1 MVSEHPLWPIATGRS
16 QWLCLGRIRQAEACP
31 IRMPNLKQAALQVF
45 RETLAAI
52 DIPATMRRKLN
63 RAGSRIYVNGAPI
76 DIAAFERICAIS
88 MGKASVAMA
97 RGLAELLAPDFRAAG
112 LVVAPTTAPALP
124 EGLQFMVAGHPVPNE
139 GSLAAGRAI
148 LELLASA
155 KQRTLVFFLLSGGGS
170 ALVEFPLDPNVT
182 LDDIQTLNRAL
193 VTCGASIDEVN
204 AVRKHLSAVKGG
216 RLAVAAGGA
225 MKITLGVTD
234 VPEGEESALASGP
247 TLPDPTTVSDAC
259 DVIHRYALQAKLPPR
274 IRTGFE
280 HPESISETPKPGNSA
295 FDPRRSSFQILL
307 GRHDL
312 FHSAHHA
319 SESLEFVTI
328 CDNTT
333 DNWPVEKA
341 VDFLL
346 AQLAELKQSN
356 PRKSVAVIG
365 NGEVSSPVTGDGV
378 GGRNLAFVLN
388 CVKKI
393 AGRKI
398 AVLSAGTDGVDGS
411 SPAAG
416 AVADGETL
424 ERAQAL
430 ELDPDDYFRRSD
442 SYTFFHNLGDAIETG
457 PTGNNLRDL
466 RILLAE

>member
-1 MVSEHPLWPIATGRS
+1 MAD
-16 QWLCLGRIRQAEACP
+16 
-31 IRMPNLKQAALQVF
+31 LKHAALRIF

-52 DIPATMRRKLN
+52 DIPSAMRRKLG
-63 RAGSRIYVNGAPI
+63 RAGSRIIVNGTPF
-76 DIAAFERICAIS
+76 DLAAFERICAIAI
-88 MGKASVAMA
+88 GKASVAMA
-97 RGLAELLAPDFRAAG
+97 RGLADLLSPDLRAEG
-112 LVVAPTTAPALP
+112 IVVAPTAASGLP
-124 EGLQFMVAGHPVPNE
+124 EGFREIIAGHPVPDKN
-139 GSLAAGRAI
+139 SLAAGRAI
-148 LELLASA
+148 LDLLATVN
-155 KQRTLVFFLLSGGGS
+155 QQTLVFFLLSGGGS
-170 ALVEFPLDPNVT
+170 TLVELPLDPGVT
-182 LDDIQTLNRAL
+182 LDDMQALNRVL
-193 VTCGASIDEVN
+193 VTCGASIDEIN

-216 RLAVAAGGA
+216 RLAITAGAA

-234 VPEGEESALASGP
+234 VPEGQESALASGP

-259 DVIHRYALQAKLPPR
+259 GVVRRYNLLSKMPPS
-274 IRTGFE
+274 IRTQFE
-280 HPESISETPKPGNSA
+280 HPESIPETPKAGAPA
-295 FDPRRSSFQILL
+295 FDPRRAAFQILL

-319 SESLEFVTI
+319 SESAEFITV

-346 AQLAELKQSN
+346 AQLESLKLAN
-356 PRKSVAVIG
+356 PGKSVAVIAD
-365 NGEVSSPVTGDGV
+365 GEISSPVTGDGV
-378 GGRNLAFVLN
+378 GGRNLAFVLD

-393 AGRKI
+393 SGRKI

-424 ERAQAL
+424 ARTQSL
-430 ELDPDDYFRRSD
+430 GLDPADYFRRSD
-442 SYTFFHNLGDAIETG
+442 SYSFFRTLNDTIETG

>member
-1 MVSEHPLWPIATGRS
+1 VLLDPVN
-16 QWLCLGRIRQAEACP
+16 
-31 IRMPNLKQAALQVF
+31 RMADLKQAALRIF
-45 RETLAAI
+45 RETIAAI
-52 DIPATMRRKLN
+52 DIPSSMRRKLG
-63 RAGSRIYVNGAPI
+63 RAGSRIFVNGTPF
-76 DIAAFERICAIS
+76 DLAAFERICAIAI
-88 MGKASVAMA
+88 GKASLAMS
-97 RGLAELLAPDFRAAG
+97 RGLAESLSPDFRAEG
-112 LVVAPTTAPALP
+112 IVVAPTAASGLP
-124 EGLQFMVAGHPVPNE
+124 ESFREIVAGHPVPNE
-139 GSLAAGRAI
+139 GSFAAGRAI
-148 LELLASA
+148 LDLLAA
-155 KQRTLVFFLLSGGGS
+155 TTQQTLVFFLLSGGGS
-170 ALVEFPLDPNVT
+170 ALVELPLDPGVT
-182 LDDIQTLNRAL
+182 LEDMQTLNRGL
-193 VTCGASIDEVN
+193 VTCGASIGEIN

-216 RLAVAAGGA
+216 RLAVAAGAA

-259 DVIHRYALQAKLPPR
+259 AVVRHYDLLSKLPPS
-274 IRTGFE
+274 IRTRFE
-280 HPESISETPKPGNSA
+280 HPESIPETPKAG
-295 FDPRRSSFQILL
+295 DPALDPHRAAFQILL

-319 SESLEFVTI
+319 SESAEFITV

-346 AQLAELKQSN
+346 AQLESLKEAN
-356 PRKSVAVIG
+356 PGKSVAVIAD
-365 NGEVSSPVTGDGV
+365 GEVSSPVTGDGV
-378 GGRNLAFVLN
+378 GGRNLAFVLD
-388 CVKKI
+388 CVTKI
-393 AGRKI
+393 AGRKM

-424 ERAQAL
+424 ARAQSL
-430 ELDPDDYFRRSD
+430 GLDPADYFRRSD
-442 SYTFFHNLGDAIETG
+442 SYTFFRTMGDAIETG

>member
-1 MVSEHPLWPIATGRS
+1 MS
-16 QWLCLGRIRQAEACP
+16 
-31 IRMPNLKQAALQVF
+31 NLKQAALRIF

-52 DIPATMRRKLN
+52 DIPSAMRRKLG
-63 RAGSRIYVNGAPI
+63 RTGSRIFVNGTPI
-76 DIAAFERICAIS
+76 DLAAFERICTVAI
-88 MGKASVAMA
+88 GKASVAMA
-97 RGLAELLAPDFRAAG
+97 RGLAESLSPDFRSDG
-112 LVVAPTTAPALP
+112 IVVAPIAASGLA
-124 EGLQFMVAGHPVPNE
+124 EGFRLIVAGHPVPDK
-139 GSLAAGRAI
+139 GSFAAGRAI
-148 LELLASA
+148 LDLLASA
-155 KQRTLVFFLLSGGGS
+155 TERTLVFFLLSGGGS
-170 ALVEFPLDPNVT
+170 ALVELPLDPRVT
-182 LDDIQTLNRAL
+182 LEDMQALNRVL
-193 VTCGASIDEVN
+193 VTCGASIDEIN

-234 VPEGEESALASGP
+234 VPEGQESALASGP

-259 DVIHRYALQAKLPPR
+259 GVVRRYDLLLKLPPD
-274 IRTGFE
+274 IRTQFE
-280 HPESISETPKPGNSA
+280 HPESITETPKAGDPA
-295 FDPRRSSFQILL
+295 FDPRCAAFQILL

-319 SESLEFVTI
+319 SESAEFVTV

-346 AQLAELKQSN
+346 AQLVALKKGN
-356 PRKSVAVIG
+356 PGKSVAVIAD
-365 NGEVSSPVTGDGV
+365 GEVSSPVTGNGI
-378 GGRNLAFVLN
+378 GGRNLAFVLDS
-388 CVKKI
+388 VKKI
-393 AGRKI
+393 AGQKI

-416 AVADGETL
+416 AVADGESL
-424 ERAQAL
+424 ARARSL
-430 ELDPDDYFRRSD
+430 GLDPADYFRRSD
-442 SYTFFHNLGDAIETG
+442 SYTFFRVLGDAIETG